1 MSMSVL
7 MVVSVISAL
16 EILFILWSF
25 NKHMLKVF
33 LGYKVYV
40 DLLYGVGFSLY
51 MMTTGT
57 VSGLIIAAFGGFF
70 MTLTLSTA
78 AAFFG
83 YRQLKTINGKK
94 VWVETAPTLTI
105 EKVKQ
110 KSVELKDKVIDMKD
124 RVMAAA

>member
-25 NKHMLKVF
+25 NRHALKVF
-33 LGYKVYV
+33 LGYKVYI
-40 DLLYGVGFSLY
+40 DLLYGVGLSMY

-57 VSGLIIAAFGGFF
+57 ISGLIVAAFGGFF
-70 MTLTLSTA
+70 MTLTLTTA

-83 YRQLKTINGKK
+83 YRKLSTVNGKR
-94 VWVETAPTLTI
+94 VWIETAPTLTI
-105 EKVKQ
+105 EKVKS
-110 KSVELKDKVIDMKD
+110 KSVDVKNKIIDFKT
-124 RVMAAA
+124 RALAA

>member
-25 NKHMLKVF
+25 NRHALKVF
-33 LGYKVYV
+33 LGYKVYI
-40 DLLYGVGFSLY
+40 DLLYGVGLSMY

-57 VSGLIIAAFGGFF
+57 ISGLIVAAFGGFF
-70 MTLTLSTA
+70 MTLTLTTA

-83 YRQLKTINGKK
+83 YRKLSTVNGKR
-94 VWVETAPTLTI
+94 VWIETAPTLTI
-105 EKVKQ
+105 EKIKS
-110 KSVELKDKVIDMKD
+110 KSVDIKNKIIDLKT
-124 RVMAAA
+124 RALAA